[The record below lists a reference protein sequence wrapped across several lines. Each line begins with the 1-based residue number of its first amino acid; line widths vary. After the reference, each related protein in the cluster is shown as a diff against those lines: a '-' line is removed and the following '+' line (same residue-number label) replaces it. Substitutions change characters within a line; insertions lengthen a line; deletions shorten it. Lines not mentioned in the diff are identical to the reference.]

1 MYIGQPNWE
10 EPLNKVKSFEVTKKS
25 VWEAYKK
32 IRSNK
37 GAAGVDSETIE
48 EFEKNLKDNLYK
60 IWNRMASGSYF
71 PPPVKVVEIPK
82 KSGAVRRLGVPT
94 VSDRI
99 AQMVVKDRIEPSIEP
114 FFHRDSYGYRPG
126 KSALDAISV
135 TRNRCWKYNWVLEFD
150 IKGLFDNL
158 RHDLLQKALSKH
170 LKCQWSL
177 LYIERWLKAPFQEK
191 DGTLTARNS
200 GTPQGSVVG
209 PILANL
215 FLHYAFDAWMG
226 REFAANPWVRY
237 ADDGLVHCR
246 SEQEANSILAALKE
260 RLLQCGLELHPDK
273 TQIVYC
279 KDDDRRSES
288 AASKFDFLGY
298 TFRPRRAKNKYGKFF
313 VSFLPAVSP
322 KAMKAMRQ
330 SIHDWRMHLK
340 PDKSIEDLSRMFN
353 PIVRGWVNY
362 YGKFYKAEMYKVL
375 RYLNE
380 KIVHW
385 VRRKFKRLKHR
396 HKAEHWL
403 GRLARRQP
411 KLFYQWQMKILPST
425 G

>member
-237 ADDGLVHCR
+237 ADDGVPRTRRLR
-246 SEQEANSILAALKE
+246 PESEGVEVML
-260 RLLQCGLELHPDK
+260 
-273 TQIVYC
+273 
-279 KDDDRRSES
+279 
-288 AASKFDFLGY
+288 
-298 TFRPRRAKNKYGKFF
+298 
-313 VSFLPAVSP
+313 
-322 KAMKAMRQ
+322 
-330 SIHDWRMHLK
+330 
-340 PDKSIEDLSRMFN
+340 
-353 PIVRGWVNY
+353 
-362 YGKFYKAEMYKVL
+362 
-375 RYLNE
+375 
-380 KIVHW
+380 
-385 VRRKFKRLKHR
+385 
-396 HKAEHWL
+396 
-403 GRLARRQP
+403 
-411 KLFYQWQMKILPST
+411 
-425 G
+425 